1 MEFTRN
7 NNLPQKGDKLFIR
20 EQIGTSWLPTGVD
33 DYFKLSEGYRMA
45 TVAIY
50 EEIKKSEW
58 MYKPF
63 LTCSMIFCFRQ
74 FLEVRLKELVF
85 FGKKELFETPDF
97 LKEHNLYNLYNDYVV
112 NVLPKIDANY
122 DKNLADIVK
131 GLIVEFN
138 NVDPQSMTFRYLVDK
153 KLQSVLSMPNI
164 DIDNFKTVMDK
175 LSNYFDAQLELVCLL
190 ESYNDEMAQEYAS
203 YMYQAMC

>member
-50 EEIKKSEW
+50 EEIKKSEC

-85 FGKKELFETPDF
+85 FGKKEFFETPDF

-203 YMYQAMC
+203 YMHQAMC